1 MRNLLLLF
9 SVTLLIS
16 CTNNSKVEHTKTFTI
31 DKEKEFDVFTV
42 SGKDYTS
49 DDLLKLQPS
58 ITPNINS
65 KFGEISTS
73 ISNYSISPEDSI
85 SFVYDVILTN
95 SRIRLVEGEYF
106 KTISFNNENEG
117 EVFTYLDKELISY
130 DVNKFQKEI
139 SSDQIGK
146 IGKLTSIGTSVEV
159 NDSILYIFNYDITL
173 NKILIK

>member
-31 DKEKEFDVFTV
+31 DKEKEFDVFTI
-42 SGKDYTS
+42 SGKDYTT
-49 DDLLKLQPS
+49 DGLLKLQPS
-58 ITPNINS
+58 VSPNINS
-65 KFGEISTS
+65 KFGETSTY
-73 ISNYSISPEDSI
+73 ISNYSISSEDSI

-95 SRIRLVEGEYF
+95 SRIRILEGEF
-106 KTISFNNENEG
+106 TKTILLNNENEG
-117 EVFTYLDKELISY
+117 QVFTVLDKELSSY

-139 SSDQIGK
+139 SSDEIGK
-146 IGKLTSIGTSVEV
+146 IGKLTSIETSVEV
-159 NDSILYIFNYDITL
+159 NDSILYIFKYDITL